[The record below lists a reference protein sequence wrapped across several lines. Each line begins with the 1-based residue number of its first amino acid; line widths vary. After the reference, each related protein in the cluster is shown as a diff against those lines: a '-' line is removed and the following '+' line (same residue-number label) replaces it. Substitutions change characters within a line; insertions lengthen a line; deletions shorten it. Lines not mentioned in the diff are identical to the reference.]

1 MILTFNT
8 SDLSIISTTAI
19 AHPPQAG
26 QKQILLPP
34 GIKYPIVVA
43 EEVADSW
50 AFGELSSPTQ
60 PTLPDHWIV
69 GGEVVLSEPLV
80 PCWTKGATTVFSAP
94 TIITY
99 VKREEVLTD
108 MPHITAYYNPITSA
122 VYRVKPSGMITD
134 EIQIFDNS
142 YTPTSAPDTTYT
154 QSMAIDP
161 SAEFVPS
168 CPDYRYS
175 LVPAHT
181 AYSVVEDT
189 ARVQRE
195 SIISFFATCRDKWQE
210 MKDTIATD
218 NTLLGITAAGKT
230 TEVALAFRD
239 VEYLLSMNSPRS
251 ALDSLLDLPIIAPYI
266 TEEKKLAW
274 HEEFSRIF

>member
-1 MILTFNT
+1 MIITFNT

-26 QKQILLPP
+26 QKQILLPT
-34 GIKYPIVVA
+34 GIKYPIIIS
-43 EEVADSW
+43 EEVADAW
-50 AFGELSSPTQ
+50 TFGEHSSPTQ
-60 PTLPDHWIV
+60 PTLPDHWVV

-80 PCWTKGATTVFSAP
+80 PCWKKGTTTVFSAP

-99 VKREEVLTD
+99 VRGEEVLTE

-122 VYRVKPSGMITD
+122 VYRIKPSGMITD

-142 YTPTSAPDTTYT
+142 YTPTSAPDTSYT
-154 QSMAIDP
+154 QGTAIDP
-161 SAEFVPS
+161 SADFVPS
-168 CPDYRYS
+168 CPDYRYT

-181 AYSVVEDT
+181 AYSVVEDV

-195 SIISFFATCRDKWQE
+195 SIVAFFSLCRTKWKE
-210 MKDTIATD
+210 MKDNIAAD

-251 ALDSLLDLPIIAPYI
+251 ALDALLSLPIIPPYI
-266 TEEKKLAW
+266 TEEKKLSW
-274 HEEFSRIF
+274 HLEFSELF

>member
-34 GIKYPIVVA
+34 GIKYPIIVA
-43 EEVADSW
+43 KEVADSW
-50 AFGELSSPTQ
+50 DFGELSSPTQ
-60 PTLPDHWIV
+60 PTLPDHWTV
-69 GGEVVLSEPLV
+69 NGSVELSEPLV
-80 PCWTKGATTVFSAP
+80 PCWTKGTTTVFSLP

-99 VKREEVLTD
+99 VKGDETLTE

-122 VYRVKPSGMITD
+122 VYRVKPSGMVTD

-142 YTPTSAPDTTYT
+142 YTPKSAPDTTYS

-161 SAEFVPS
+161 SAVFVQS

-175 LVPAHT
+175 FSPAHT
-181 AYSVVEDT
+181 EYSVVEDIE
-189 ARVQRE
+189 RVKRE
-195 SIISFFATCRDKWQE
+195 SIVSFFSLCRNKWQE

-230 TEVALAFRD
+230 TEVALAFKD
-239 VEYLLSMNSPRS
+239 VEYLLSLNSPRS
-251 ALDSLLDLPIIAPYI
+251 ALDALLLLPVIAPYI

>member
-1 MILTFNT
+1 MIITFNT
-8 SDLSIISTTAI
+8 SDLAIISTTAI

-26 QKQILLPP
+26 QKQILLPL
-34 GIKYPIVVA
+34 GIKYPIIVA
-43 EEVADSW
+43 EEVPDSW
-50 AFGELSSPTQ
+50 RFGELSSTTQ
-60 PTLPDHWIV
+60 PTLPDHWTVAEEIYF
-69 GGEVVLSEPLV
+69 SEPLV
-80 PCWTKGATTVFSAP
+80 PCWKKEATTVFSAP
-94 TIITY
+94 TVITY
-99 VKREEVLTD
+99 VKGEEILTE

-122 VYRVKPSGMITD
+122 VYRVKPSGMVTD

-142 YTPTSAPDTTYT
+142 YTPTSAPDTSYT
-154 QSMAIDP
+154 QGTAIDP

-175 LVPAHT
+175 PVPAHI
-181 AYSVVEDT
+181 AYSVVEDV

-195 SIISFFATCRDKWQE
+195 SLVAFFATCRAKWQG
-210 MKDTIATD
+210 MKDNIATD

-251 ALDSLLDLPIIAPYI
+251 ALDALLSLPIISPYI
-266 TEEKKLAW
+266 TEEKKLSW
-274 HEEFSRIF
+274 HSEFSELF